1 MKIAYLVNQYP
12 KVSHTFIR
20 REIRALERTG
30 IEVLRFALRGW
41 DNPLADPEDICE
53 RECTR
58 YVLRDGIAALALAT
72 LRQALSTP
80 RRFAVALRLALKMSR
95 RAHRPLAF
103 HLAYL
108 AEACWLAPQL
118 EAAQARHLHAHFG
131 TNSAEVAM
139 LVHTL
144 SGVGYSFTVH
154 GADELDR
161 PEFIGLAE
169 KIRRSAFVVAI
180 SSFCRGQLLRW
191 VEHEQ
196 WNKVR
201 VVYCGIEREF
211 HDVPRTAIP
220 DLPRLV
226 CVGRLCGEK
235 GQHLLL
241 DAAAVLAREAMD
253 FEIVLAGDGEMR
265 PQLEAAIARLGLERR
280 IRITGWISSAQVR
293 DEISAA
299 RTLVLPSFYEGLPIV
314 IMEAMALRRPV
325 LTTYVAGIPELVV
338 HGETG
343 WLIPAGE
350 IDELVA
356 AIRRCLT
363 TPSNELARMGE
374 KGYERVLARHDADR
388 QAERLARLFR
398 EAAPARASAGSWS

>member
-1 MKIAYLVNQYP
+1 
-12 KVSHTFIR
+12 
-20 REIRALERTG
+20 
-30 IEVLRFALRGW
+30 
-41 DNPLADPEDICE
+41 
-53 RECTR
+53 
-58 YVLRDGIAALALAT
+58 
-72 LRQALSTP
+72 
-80 RRFAVALRLALKMSR
+80 
-95 RAHRPLAF
+95 
-103 HLAYL
+103 
-108 AEACWLAPQL
+108 
-118 EAAQARHLHAHFG
+118 
-131 TNSAEVAM
+131 
-139 LVHTL
+139 
-144 SGVGYSFTVH
+144 
-154 GADELDR
+154 
-161 PEFIGLAE
+161 
-169 KIRRSAFVVAI
+169 
-180 SSFCRGQLLRW
+180 
-191 VEHEQ
+191 
-196 WNKVR
+196 
-201 VVYCGIEREF
+201 
-211 HDVPRTAIP
+211 
-220 DLPRLV
+220 
-226 CVGRLCGEK
+226 
-235 GQHLLL
+235 
-241 DAAAVLAREAMD
+241 VLAREAMD

-265 PQLEAAIARLGLERR
+265 PQIEAAIARLGLERR